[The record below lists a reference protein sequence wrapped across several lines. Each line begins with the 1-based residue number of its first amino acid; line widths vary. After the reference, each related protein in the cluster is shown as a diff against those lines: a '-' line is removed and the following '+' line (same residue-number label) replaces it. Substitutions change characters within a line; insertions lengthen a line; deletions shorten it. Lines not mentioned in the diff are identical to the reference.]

1 MRPPGAAEAESVAD
15 DDGDGDD
22 DDDGSQQH
30 QLWKKLTNCAFAS
43 RSVPSSH

>member
-15 DDGDGDD
+15 DDGDGD

>member
-22 DDDGSQQH
+22 DDGTQQH